1 MIHDRPEGRRIYY
14 PINSEA
20 VKKRK
25 DLMASLKTMRK
36 TVLPSLRS
44 AFQSVTTS
52 ILAFRSHRLWSA
64 VHGALQISV

>member
-1 MIHDRPEGRRIYY
+1 MIHDRPEGRWIYY

-25 DLMASLKTMRK
+25 NLMASLKIMSK

-44 AFQSVTTS
+44 VFQSVTNNYPRIPLT
-52 ILAFRSHRLWSA
+52 
-64 VHGALQISV
+64 